1 MKWVSDQLEEPMAN
15 VSLAWAREMPGIT
28 SLLMGARTQSQLERN
43 LTSLRLSL
51 DPTTVEL
58 LNDAGAEVKLKLG
71 ANLDPYESADSTRI
85 V

>member
-1 MKWVSDQLEEPMAN
+1 MSRAPKHRFGGPAN
-15 VSLAWAREMPGIT
+15 SG
-28 SLLMGARTQSQLERN
+28 RN
-43 LTSLRLSL
+43 LTSLQLSL

-58 LNDAGAEVKLKLG
+58 LNDAGAEVKQKLG